1 MKTPEE
7 LTALGEELEE
17 SEKKLTEEELAQVS
31 GGKKGPWPVPQ
42 ELVSNNALTITL
54 DTDNHLLVHCKVH
67 VSGYGIGG
75 NGQGLFMSGTGEPGR
90 DIRSLHPMTVAGTYG
105 YDYSTYDGDKGNGN
119 FTVTLFSV
127 N

>member
-1 MKTPEE
+1 MNDNENKAV
-7 LTALGEELEE
+7 AL
-17 SEKKLTEEELAQVS
+17 KEEELLQVS
-31 GGKKGPWPVPQ
+31 GGKKGPRPVPVV
-42 ELVSNNALTITL
+42 LVSNNALTITL

-90 DIRSLHPMTVAGTYG
+90 DIRSLHPMTVAGTYS
-105 YDYSTYDGDKGNGN
+105 YDYSTYDGNKGNGS
-119 FTVTLFSV
+119 FTVTLFAV